1 MSTPK
6 NYLEELKKRQGEV
19 SRRSR
24 GRSEEE
30 AIQMETFPKPSQI
43 ARNRNSNFEKDS
55 VDTNSIDYFEVGE
68 TSTNNQNRNIT
79 KIVQRDTVYIYKN
92 GHLYLSLVGLA
103 VFMAGLFALN
113 DYILISY
120 TNINWG

>member
-1 MSTPK
+1 
-6 NYLEELKKRQGEV
+6 
-19 SRRSR
+19 
-24 GRSEEE
+24 
-30 AIQMETFPKPSQI
+30 METFPKPSQI

>member
-1 MSTPK
+1 MNRST
-6 NYLEELKKRQGEV
+6 NFLDELKQRHGEV

-30 AIQMETFPKPSQI
+30 GIQMETFPRPSQI
-43 ARNRNSNFEKDS
+43 VKRRASNVEQDIQE
-55 VDTNSIDYFEVGE
+55 TNSIDYFEVGE
-68 TSTNNQNRNIT
+68 TSTNNNQNIT
-79 KIVQRDTVYIYKN
+79 KIVHRDTVYIYKN

-120 TNINWG
+120 TNINWL